1 MSTKKTYLLAPGPT
15 PIPPEVLAAMGQPI
29 LHHRAPEYGLIL
41 EEVRAG
47 LKYLFQTDEEVVMF
61 ASSGTGGMEA
71 AVVNVLSPGDKAICI
86 GGGKFSER
94 WQELCEAYGIEAV
107 PIDVEWGS
115 AVNPTVVADT
125 LQVHPDA
132 KAVYV
137 QASETS
143 TGVRHDVE
151 ALAQIVRPTDA
162 ILVVDAITA
171 IGVFDVPTDSW
182 GLDIVI
188 SGSQKALMLPPGL
201 GFCCVATPKAWELV
215 KRSTLPKYY
224 FDLKKEYES
233 LRKNSSAYTPAVS
246 LVVGL
251 REALRRIQAEG
262 LEQVFARHDRLARA
276 TRSAMQAIGLELF
289 AKDSPSNAVT
299 AVKVPEGIDG
309 TAIPRMLR
317 DDYGITIAGGQ
328 SQLKGKIFRIAH
340 LGYTFEWDV
349 MVAVAATEMVL
360 RRLGYDVEL
369 GTGVRAA
376 QQTLLE
382 G

>member
-29 LHHRAPEYGLIL
+29 LHHRAPEYGSIL
-41 EEVRAG
+41 EDVRAG

-94 WQELCEAYGIEAV
+94 WQELCETYGIEAI

-182 GLDIVI
+182 GLDIVV

-224 FDLKKEYES
+224 FDLKKEYEN

-317 DDYGITIAGGQ
+317 EDYGITIAGGQ